1 MKFYLFRHGETDWN
15 KESRIQGS
23 TNTDLNSTGIE
34 QAESLVPLLSK
45 FNLEVIISS
54 DLNRAFKTGS
64 IVAESLGIPILQDN
78 RLREANFGE
87 AEGKTID
94 QIIQD
99 YGKELWESFR
109 IMDLKNK
116 RVKFP
121 GGESRWDS
129 VLRMRS
135 VVEDLVQNS
144 QYKRIGLSTHG
155 GVVRNL
161 LHSYLPADHHPL
173 PIPNCVTYLLEKRE
187 DSFVVEGPLG
197 K

>member
-23 TNTDLNSTGIE
+23 TNTQLNSRGIQ
-34 QAESLVPLLSK
+34 QAKDLIPLLEELD
-45 FNLEVIISS
+45 LEVIYTS
-54 DLNRAFKTGS
+54 DLNRAYHTGK
-64 IVAESLGIPILQDN
+64 IVADAFDIPIHKEV

-87 AEGKTID
+87 AEGKTVD
-94 QIIQD
+94 QIIND
-99 YGKELWESFR
+99 YGLELWESFR

-116 RVKFP
+116 EVSFP
-121 GGESRWDS
+121 GGEQRWDS

-135 VVEDLVQNS
+135 VVEDLVARNE
-144 QYKRIGLSTHG
+144 YERVGISTHG

-161 LHSYLPADHHPL
+161 LHSFLAEDHPPL
-173 PIPNCVTYLLEKRE
+173 PIPNCVTYLLEERE
-187 DSFVVEGPLG
+187 GSFFVEGPL